1 MYAGKLDR
9 FIDIQH
15 ATETQSPSGAPV
27 LTWQT
32 IASKRPASVE
42 RRRDP
47 VESAGR
53 DFQVMALNQYVF
65 RIRYSDDV
73 AGITV
78 KDRIIYPS
86 SAPATPQS
94 AAVYNVLAVTEIGRR
109 EGLQIIGEAYSD
121 AG

>member
-9 FIDIQH
+9 YIDIQH

-47 VESAGR
+47 VEISGGAL
-53 DFQVMALNQYVF
+53 QVVALDQYVF
-65 RIRYSDDV
+65 RIRYSDNV
-73 AGITV
+73 AGVTP
-78 KDRIIYPS
+78 KDRIIYPAG
-86 SAPATPQS
+86 SAQPS
-94 AAVYNVLAVTEIGRR
+94 ALYNVLAVTEIGRR
-109 EGLQIIGEAYSD
+109 EGLQMIAEAYSD